1 MTGLLAGQSF
11 NTKIT
16 GDKSLSKRPM
26 NRIIIP
32 LLKMGAKFE
41 STNKKLPITIL
52 GNPKLKKI
60 TYKMPIASSQI
71 KSGIIL
77 ACLNTKGST
86 IIIENSITRDHTEL
100 MLKNFRANISIIK
113 KNSKKIIT
121 IKGEKE
127 LKATNINIP
136 GDFSS
141 ASFFIVAGLLIKGSK
156 NPTKKNKFKSN
167 KNWIN

>member
-1 MTGLLAGQSF
+1 
-11 NTKIT
+11 
-16 GDKSLSKRPM
+16 M
-26 NRIIIP
+26 NQQI
-32 LLKMGAKFE
+32 
-41 STNKKLPITIL
+41 KKLPYTIL

-113 KNSKKIIT
+113 KNSKK
-121 IKGEKE
+121 
-127 LKATNINIP
+127 NNY
-136 GDFSS
+136 
-141 ASFFIVAGLLIKGSK
+141 
-156 NPTKKNKFKSN
+156 N
-167 KNWIN
+167 